1 MKILNFPCLI
11 QREIFKQLHPSELLF
26 LSFCS
31 ARTKQLIRGA
41 RSQQCEIIFDVQR
54 KNNIMFHIHNGK
66 PNSECSV
73 LNILNEPFF
82 PRKGDSNII
91 KLPNN
96 LGIYCKGSWE
106 FEHLT
111 LEQRFNHLQIN
122 EFYTHLCDL
131 FHSPTN
137 YFVEFSDYDEIRI
150 QMQTSLK
157 PNMIKKSK
165 LTGEIPPLFFT
176 DHSDQELCI
185 AENLY
190 RRNAMSGNDPILSIN
205 NIYVKNICCRVQR
218 MLLFFKGEHAFLE
231 TDMYDPFMINMFLKF
246 WAEKTDDKLQSMIV
260 YMSNQKDWELNIFS
274 NMEKVS
280 LKRDSIYPYNSLI
293 KEHYEFSADTFDC
306 STGFEVKRADGRIG
320 TVKKTTNYFMFF
332 VWNN

>member
-1 MKILNFPCLI
+1 MKIFNFPCLI
-11 QREIFKQLHPSELLF
+11 QREIFEQLHPSELLF

-31 ARTKQLIRGA
+31 ARTKQLIKGA

-66 PNSECSV
+66 PNSKCSV

-82 PRKGDSNII
+82 PRKGDLNII

-106 FEHLT
+106 SEHLT
-111 LEQRFNHLQIN
+111 
-122 EFYTHLCDL
+122 
-131 FHSPTN
+131 
-137 YFVEFSDYDEIRI
+137 DYDEIRI
-150 QMQTSLK
+150 QLQTSLK

-190 RRNAMSGNDPILSIN
+190 RRNAMSGDDPILSIN

-332 VWNN
+332 VWND